1 MNYLYFI
8 ASLGLVV
15 GAFFGLLIMAETVK
29 EQVFFIGLYSVG
41 FVFICHFGSQI
52 IDSETEGNY

>member
-15 GAFFGLLIMAETVK
+15 GAFFGMFSIADTTK
-29 EQVFFIGLYSVG
+29 EQVFFLGMYTVG
-41 FVFICHFGSQI
+41 FWFICHFGGNI
-52 IDSETEGNY
+52 IDDEQGLY

>member
-15 GAFFGLLIMAETVK
+15 GAFFGMFSIADTTK
-29 EQVFFIGLYSVG
+29 EQVFFLGMYTVG
-41 FVFICHFGSQI
+41 FWFICHFGGSI
-52 IDSETEGNY
+52 IDDEQSLY

>member
-15 GAFFGLLIMAETVK
+15 GAFFGMFSIADTTK
-29 EQVFFIGLYSVG
+29 EQVFFLGMYTVG
-41 FVFICHFGSQI
+41 FWFICHFGSHI
-52 IDSETEGNY
+52 IDDEQSLY

>member
-15 GAFFGLLIMAETVK
+15 GAFFGMFSIADTTK
-29 EQVFFIGLYSVG
+29 EQVFFLGMYSVG
-41 FVFICHFGSQI
+41 YWFTCHFESNI
-52 IDSETEGNY
+52 IDDE

>member
-15 GAFFGLLIMAETVK
+15 GAFYGMFAIAGTTK
-29 EQVFFIGLYSVG
+29 EQVFFLGMYTVG
-41 FVFICHFGSQI
+41 FWFICHFGGNI
-52 IDSETEGNY
+52 IDDEQGLY

>member
-15 GAFFGLLIMAETVK
+15 GAFYGMFGIADTSQ
-29 EQVFFIGLYSVG
+29 EQVYFLGVYSVG
-41 FVFICHFGSQI
+41 FWFTCHFGGNI
-52 IDSETEGNY
+52 IDDEQRLY

>member
-15 GAFFGLLIMAETVK
+15 GAFFGMFSIADTTK
-29 EQVFFIGLYSVG
+29 EQVYFLGLYTVG
-41 FVFICHFGSQI
+41 FCFICHFGSHI
-52 IDSETEGNY
+52 IDDEQRLY

>member
-15 GAFFGLLIMAETVK
+15 GAFFGMFSIADTTK
-29 EQVFFIGLYSVG
+29 EQVFFLGMYSVG
-41 FVFICHFGSQI
+41 FWFTCHFGSNI
-52 IDSETEGNY
+52 IDDEQGLY